1 MLNDLLDVGIP
12 PYQLFLLFIV
22 FATLAC
28 YSISWLTSSIPS
40 AHAGPLLGASNAKAM
55 ADYPITFLRQC
66 SKKYG
71 PIFRVNMVINS
82 TYWLLDKQLNK
93 AYLEMKE
100 DVWSFSDG
108 MVSRIPPWGN
118 LLPEINDIL

>member
-1 MLNDLLDVGIP
+1 MLTDLLDVGIP
-12 PYQLFLLFIV
+12 PYQLFLLVSV
-22 FATLAC
+22 FATLAW
-28 YSISWLTSSIPS
+28 YSISWLTAAIPS

-55 ADYPITFLRQC
+55 ANYPITFLRQC
-66 SKKYG
+66 SKNYG
-71 PIFRVNMVINS
+71 AVFKVNMVINS

-108 MVSRIPPWGN
+108 MVSGIPPWEIG
-118 LLPEINDIL
+118 LPMHE